1 MPFIKIEKK
10 IFCNIFNYRI
20 RTKTQSTTVDGASE
34 YKKCFRLF
42 GAPKFDE
49 NNTTTMGE
57 IRDEFEEAGRH
68 EELESL
74 ESEIRDADPEFNL
87 TDLSEI
93 WETDVSLPRR
103 IRGIVHLLALLGNVD
118 FGTTATQRP
127 SRATRFWRDTP
138 HARFKSKLLH
148 I

>member
-1 MPFIKIEKK
+1 
-10 IFCNIFNYRI
+10 
-20 RTKTQSTTVDGASE
+20 
-34 YKKCFRLF
+34 
-42 GAPKFDE
+42 
-49 NNTTTMGE
+49 MGE

-118 FGTTATQRP
+118 FGTTATRRT